1 MEPTLKS
8 YTIKIDTQKYSTIR
22 QNFHRIPEIGYKEFK
37 TKSLILE
44 TLNSIESFKPYS
56 NQIKEIGDTGFYFD
70 IYGTKEISS
79 ESSQN
84 SQNSQ
89 NTNYLLALRADIDGL
104 PFKEENEVEYKS
116 QHENMIHGCGHDGH
130 ITILLATI
138 DYYLSNLQKI
148 PKSFGVRFLFQPAEE
163 GLNGAL
169 QMIQGGCLEK
179 VNEIYG
185 LHNVTTFNLGEIGVI
200 PGTIMAKI
208 QLFEINIKGKGGHS
222 STPHKCCSPI
232 NTGVQIISAI
242 NQISSQEIDSQERN
256 VIGIGSFQSGST
268 FNVIPETGVIK
279 GTIRSLKNEIGDEII
294 NRIKNV
300 SESIAHMNKSEV
312 VVNTNVLGNCTVNHS
327 EPANLIQKIAGKYF
341 KVETH
346 DLPLMASEDFS
357 YFMEKTPGCFF
368 MLGVKDDNHKEYLHT
383 PTYDFNDKG
392 IPYGVEMFIR
402 IIEEKSNAGLI

>member
-1 MEPTLKS
+1 MESSTKS
-8 YTIKIDTQKYSTIR
+8 YNIKIDNSKYSKIR
-22 QNFHRIPEIGYKEFK
+22 QSFHKIPEIGYKEFK
-37 TKSLILE
+37 TKILILE
-44 TLNSIESFKPYS
+44 TLNNLENFKPYS
-56 NQIKEIGDTGFYFD
+56 NQIKEIGDTGFYID
-70 IYGTKEISS
+70 IYGTKNTS
-79 ESSQN
+79 ES
-84 SQNSQ
+84 
-89 NTNYLLALRADIDGL
+89 NTESDSKYLLALRADIDGL

-116 QHENMIHGCGHDGH
+116 QHEGMIHGCGHDGH
-130 ITILLATI
+130 ITILIATI
-138 DYYLSNLQKI
+138 EYYLNNLEKI
-148 PKSFGVRFLFQPAEE
+148 PKNFGVRFLFQPAEE

-169 QMIQGGCLEK
+169 QMIEGGCLEN

-185 LHNVTTFNLGEIGVI
+185 LHNVTTFNVGEIGVI

-232 NTGVQIISAI
+232 NTGAQIISAI

-256 VIGIGSFQSGST
+256 VIGIGSFQSGNT

-279 GTIRSLKNEIGDEII
+279 GTIRSLKNEIGDQII
-294 NRIKNV
+294 NRIKKV
-300 SESIAHMNKSEV
+300 SESIADMNKSEV
-312 VVNTNVLGNCTVNHS
+312 KVNTNVLGNCTVNHT
-327 EPANLIQKIAGKYF
+327 EPTKLVEKIASKYF

-357 YFMEKTPGCFF
+357 YFLEKTPGCFF
-368 MLGVKDDNHKEYLHT
+368 MLGVKDENHKEYLHT

-402 IIEEKSNAGLI
+402 IVEEKSSVNLI